1 VYAVS
6 IIPKIS
12 KRMLDLDKI
21 YMLSSVLYCMD
32 KTVGL
37 KDGKVRT
44 VIGAVAGVSSLTI
57 LVTSM
62 FPEILS
68 PLLGLVS
75 VMMLVTAYTGLCPMY
90 SVIGY
95 RTTKQ

>member
-1 VYAVS
+1 
-6 IIPKIS
+6 
-12 KRMLDLDKI
+12 MLDLDKI

-37 KDGKVRT
+37 KDAKVRT